1 MATSFI
7 YSLFVIVP
15 ILTVFLDKPFTEPT
29 KKAISLP
36 ETTAPKTDIAHSHV
50 LFFFPAHFKK
60 RNNCRCYGWEACLH
74 LGSRKISFANDK
86 RSGEP

>member
-50 LFFFPAHFKK
+50 LFFFPLTSK
-60 RNNCRCYGWEACLH
+60 REITAAVTA
-74 LGSRKISFANDK
+74 GSLVYTWVQGK
-86 RSGEP
+86 